1 MGINVIDEGLVQ
13 VEGSL
18 SRNLLAR
25 AIVSS
30 IYLVENGDDLMI
42 FDPSCGRKVA
52 RLAESWI
59 ISRRKERDSRWNHAW
74 ILASHSH
81 LDHANNFIIGDTV
94 DAESVMPL
102 VHERGFKDGKLM
114 NDPIPFLVEMVRI
127 AEPRFNMYTGYP
139 FPYSLLMAPFALLG
153 AVWPSAARKA
163 FAAVGG
169 LPWPRPRYGNQHPA
183 PLNDKAREEIQLG
196 NQTIRGWRLGPWVVV
211 PTPGHS
217 PCSVSLYWPD
227 RKTIL
232 TGDLDWIGNP
242 VFPNG
247 SVKDE
252 RASLRLLL
260 AMAREGL
267 NDRLCS
273 AHERTKEGGAA
284 VADHLEARLRQL
296 EALREEILA
305 AQRATGESDTARL
318 AAHLS
323 VSSPSFRMLTIAT
336 YPRFVCFPRNVV
348 AVVLA
353 EEGLIAGGRRA
364 LSLQ

>member
-1 MGINVIDEGLVQ
+1 MRINVIDEGLVQ
-13 VEGSL
+13 VEGRL
-18 SRNLLAR
+18 SRNLLCQ

-30 IYLVENGDDLMI
+30 IYIMEDGDDLMI
-42 FDPSCGRKVA
+42 FDPSCGRQVA
-52 RLAESWI
+52 GLAKSWI
-59 ISRRKERDSRWNHAW
+59 VSRREERGSRWKRAW

-81 LDHANNFIIGDTV
+81 LDHANNFIIGDAV
-94 DAESVMPL
+94 DAESVTPL
-102 VHERGFKDGKLM
+102 VHERGFKDDQLM
-114 NDPIPFLVEMVRI
+114 NDPVPFLQEMVRI
-127 AEPRFNMYTGYP
+127 AEPQFSMYTGYP

-153 AVWPSAARKA
+153 AVWPAAARKA

-183 PLNDKAREEIQLG
+183 PLKDDDKEEIRLG
-196 NQTIRGWRLGPWVVV
+196 DQTIRGWRLGPWVVV

-217 PCSVSLYWPD
+217 PCSVSLYSPD

-247 SVKDE
+247 SVKDG

-260 AMAREGL
+260 EIARAGL
-267 NDRLCS
+267 IDRQCS
-273 AHERTKEGGAA
+273 AHERTKEGSAA
-284 VADHLEARLRQL
+284 VAGHLEVRLLQL

-323 VSSPSFRMLTIAT
+323 VSSPLFRMLTLAT
-336 YPRFVCFPRNVV
+336 YPRFVCIPRNMV

-353 EEGLIAGGRRA
+353 EEGLITERGR
-364 LSLQ
+364 